1 VLDLR
6 DGIVLPGPVDTHVH
20 YPQMRV
26 TGALGLPL
34 LEWLDAVALPEEA
47 RLAST
52 DYARGVAR
60 EFVNGLAACGTTT
73 ALVFGA
79 HFASAVDILFEEVQR
94 CGLRVTAG
102 LVVGDRGL
110 PEPLLTTPER
120 AYDEAVELARRWHHP
135 VSVGRDTRTRYAVVP
150 RFSYAATDELLESCH
165 AVLKD
170 VPGSL
175 LASHVNES
183 LAEIASVARLFPD
196 AIDYVDTY
204 DRHGLLG
211 PTSVLAH
218 DVHPTERELHVLAG
232 QRATIAHCPTSS
244 AALGSGLFPLRDH
257 VEHGVLAPP
266 GGAVSPC
273 PGAPA
278 RGLGGRGSGPDPRS
292 GRPGRRRRRLGCRRA
307 RRWRAR
313 RELTVSRTAAC

>member
-1 VLDLR
+1 MT
-6 DGIVLPGPVDTHVH
+6 P
-20 YPQMRV
+20 
-26 TGALGLPL
+26 
-34 LEWLDAVALPEEA
+34 
-47 RLAST
+47 
-52 DYARGVAR
+52 ARGMPSCR
-60 EFVNGLAACGTTT
+60 
-73 ALVFGA
+73 
-79 HFASAVDILFEEVQR
+79 ASR
-94 CGLRVTAG
+94 TPR
-102 LVVGDRGL
+102 
-110 PEPLLTTPER
+110 LTSCSSRATPC
-120 AYDEAVELARRWHHP
+120 D
-135 VSVGRDTRTRYAVVP
+135 
-150 RFSYAATDELLESCH
+150 

-175 LASHVNES
+175 LTSHVNES

-218 DVHPTERELHVLAG
+218 DVHPTERELHVLVG

-257 VEHGVLAPP
+257 VEHGVRAPP

-278 RGLGGRGSGPDPRS
+278 RGLGGRGSGPDLRS
-292 GRPGRRRRRLGCRRA
+292 GRLGRRRRRLGCRRA

-313 RELTVSRTAAC
+313 RELTVSRTGRLLTEGRLMTDWPGLKKCAQRTIITGHSALWMTLWLTEPSSRPLKPPRPREPTTMSPAVEPRSAMARPGSP